1 MYTSGDSWWHSKR
14 GLTAMKWYSNGMKTT
29 IDAAGRVVIPKQVRD
44 LAGLEPGAEVTV
56 EFSNGKI
63 QLEPASKPVKV
74 VRKGSSFVLRA
85 PKGTPPLTIEKVN
98 EILER
103 VRNREL

>member
-1 MYTSGDSWWHSKR
+1 
-14 GLTAMKWYSNGMKTT
+14 MKTT
-29 IDAAGRVVIPKQVRD
+29 IDAAGRVVIPKSVREA
-44 LAGLEPGAEVTV
+44 AGLKAGGAVTV
-56 EFSNGKI
+56 QFSDGKI
-63 QLEPASKPVKV
+63 QIEPATKPVKV

-85 PKGTPPLTIEKVN
+85 PKGTPPLTVEKVN

>member
-1 MYTSGDSWWHSKR
+1 
-14 GLTAMKWYSNGMKTT
+14 MKTT
-29 IDAAGRVVIPKQVRD
+29 IDAAGRVVIPKRVREA
-44 LAGLEPGAEVTV
+44 AGLQPGVEVTV
-56 EFSNGKI
+56 DFQDGKVQI
-63 QLEPASKPVKV
+63 EASGKPVKV

-85 PKGTPPLTIEKVN
+85 PKGTPPLTVDKVN